1 MIVDLFQKTRASSR
15 RIKNPKESA
24 HAPVTVTCKTCGR
37 EWSAQQYGKN
47 GYVCPECG
55 THGRIRCRERIRLTV
70 DKDSFS
76 ELFGELATGDPLG
89 FPGYAEKISKLRA
102 RSGLEDAV
110 LTGNRMAYFMKLI
123 GWTMAGNLK
132 YFDQLACVIA
142 LTLGKAMGSAG
153 RAISWAG
160 MLTGPICGKGYI
172 EHCGFKPNLKKHPV
186 LGRLPMLKD
195 LCAMD
200 EAFAAVDDHPEGY
213 VIGMN
218 EPETQLKKHIRHKD
232 GKFHTWCSEIDDY
245 IKRIT
250 PEAEEKDLVL
260 KDGCNMILSAGRH
273 SEEGHNA
280 TMRNPATFKY
290 RQPYTLAMNPEDG
303 KEMGIADGQM
313 VRVSTNTGSLEIP
326 VEYTWQTARGYVL
339 IPHHFGYKFEGK
351 TYGVYVNLLTSHKDL
366 DELTGNPIWRY
377 TPCRVEAI

>member
-1 MIVDLFQKTRASSR
+1 MSLSVNGSQTHFCELQALAREYKIDVLPFTQIHNNLPVD
-15 RIKNPKESA
+15 
-24 HAPVTVTCKTCGR
+24 
-37 EWSAQQYGKN
+37 
-47 GYVCPECG
+47 
-55 THGRIRCRERIRLTV
+55 
-70 DKDSFS
+70 
-76 ELFGELATGDPLG
+76 AT
-89 FPGYAEKISKLRA
+89 
-102 RSGLEDAV
+102 
-110 LTGNRMAYFMKLI
+110 
-123 GWTMAGNLK
+123 
-132 YFDQLACVIA
+132 
-142 LTLGKAMGSAG
+142 
-153 RAISWAG
+153 
-160 MLTGPICGKGYI
+160 
-172 EHCGFKPNLKKHPV
+172 
-186 LGRLPMLKD
+186 
-195 LCAMD
+195 
-200 EAFAAVDDHPEGY
+200 
-213 VIGMN
+213 
-218 EPETQLKKHIRHKD
+218 
-232 GKFHTWCSEIDDY
+232 TWCSEIDDY

-303 KEMGIADGQM
+303 KKMGIADGQM

-351 TYGVYVNLLTSHKDL
+351 TYGVHVNLLTSHKDL